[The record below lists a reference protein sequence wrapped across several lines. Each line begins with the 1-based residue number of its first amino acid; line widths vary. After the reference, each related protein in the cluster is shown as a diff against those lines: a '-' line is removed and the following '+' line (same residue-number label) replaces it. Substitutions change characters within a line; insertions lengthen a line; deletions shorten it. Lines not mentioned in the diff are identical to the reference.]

1 MAAEGGTYTISQ
13 AAERLGVTAYT
24 LRYYDKEGLLPFV
37 GRSQGGARVFTD
49 QDLENLRIISC
60 LKASGM
66 PIKDIREFLHWCA
79 LGDESLSQ
87 RYQMFLE
94 RKAAVRGP
102 DGAAAPHH
110 GGHRIGSAGTVRP
123 PWRRGQRLCTRKRM
137 SRQPLRNRW
146 KLPYRGA
153 IPKYPS
159 RPL

>member
-94 RKAAVRGP
+94 RKAAVEAQMEQLRRTMEVIEYKCWYFKT
-102 DGAAAPHH
+102 ALA
-110 GGHRIGSAGTVRP
+110 AGTEAVHKKENVP
-123 PWRRGQRLCTRKRM
+123 AA
-137 SRQPLRNRW
+137 S
-146 KLPYRGA
+146 A
-153 IPKYPS
+153 
-159 RPL
+159 

>member
-1 MAAEGGTYTISQ
+1 MASEGGTYTISQ

-37 GRSQGGARVFTD
+37 ARSQGGARVFTD
-49 QDLENLRIISC
+49 RDLENLRIISC

-94 RKAAVRGP
+94 RKAAVEAQMEQLRRN
-102 DGAAAPHH
+102 D
-110 GGHRIGSAGTVRP
+110 GGHRIQVP
-123 PWRRGQRLCTRKRM
+123 VL
-137 SRQPLRNRW
+137 
-146 KLPYRGA
+146 
-153 IPKYPS
+153 
-159 RPL
+159 

>member
-1 MAAEGGTYTISQ
+1 MWAA
-13 AAERLGVTAYT
+13 AR
-24 LRYYDKEGLLPFV
+24 
-37 GRSQGGARVFTD
+37 GGARVFTD

-94 RKAAVRGP
+94 RKAAVEAQMEQLRRTMEVIEYKCWYYKDRPGGGDRGCSQERECP
-102 DGAAAPHH
+102 GGLCVTEENAPTGAPF
-110 GGHRIGSAGTVRP
+110 
-123 PWRRGQRLCTRKRM
+123 Q
-137 SRQPLRNRW
+137 
-146 KLPYRGA
+146 
-153 IPKYPS
+153 KYPS

>member
-37 GRSQGGARVFTD
+37 ARSQGGARVFTD
-49 QDLENLRIISC
+49 RDLENLRIISC

-87 RYQMFLE
+87 RSMFLE
-94 RKAAVRGP
+94 RCCQRP
-102 DGAAAPHH
+102 RWSSCAAPW
-110 GGHRIGSAGTVRP
+110 RSSNTSAGTIRP

-137 SRQPLRNRW
+137 SRQPLRNRR
-146 KLPYRGA
+146 KRPYRGA

>member
-94 RKAAVRGP
+94 RKAAVEAQMEQLRRTMEVIK
-102 DGAAAPHH
+102 DVYKRQVKAE
-110 GGHRIGSAGTVRP
+110 
-123 PWRRGQRLCTRKRM
+123 RRGGGV
-137 SRQPLRNRW
+137 
-146 KLPYRGA
+146 YRGA
-153 IPKYPS
+153 PLERRAAAQAQIRR
-159 RPL
+159 RPAGL

>member
-87 RYQMFLE
+87 RCQMFLE
-94 RKAAVRGP
+94 RKAAVEAQMEQLRRTMEVIEYKCWYYKT
-102 DGAAAPHH
+102 ALE
-110 GGHRIGSAGTVRP
+110 AGTEAVHKKENVP
-123 PWRRGQRLCTRKRM
+123 AA
-137 SRQPLRNRW
+137 S
-146 KLPYRGA
+146 A
-153 IPKYPS
+153 
-159 RPL
+159 